1 MPAVTE
7 ETSYPL
13 CIEVINDINAIN
25 DNNDTEYNEDY
36 RTVIE
41 NLRQSLSENDPFS
54 LKVL

>member
-7 ETSYPL
+7 ETWFHL
-13 CIEVINDINAIN
+13 CIEVINNIDVIN

-36 RTVIE
+36 NE

-54 LKVL
+54 LKVM

>member
-7 ETSYPL
+7 ETWYHL
-13 CIEVINDINAIN
+13 CIEVINDTNVIN

-36 RTVIE
+36 RTVNE
-41 NLRQSLSENDPFS
+41 NLRQSLSEKDPFS